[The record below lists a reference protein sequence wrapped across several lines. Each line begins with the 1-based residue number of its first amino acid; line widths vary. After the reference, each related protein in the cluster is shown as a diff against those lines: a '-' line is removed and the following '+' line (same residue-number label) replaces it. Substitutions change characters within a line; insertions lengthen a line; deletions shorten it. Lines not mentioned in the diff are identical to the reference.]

1 MKSTFLDTIKICF
14 LKLIR
19 KQDQY
24 VGKKTQHN
32 PNPNLKLKTKNQT

>member
-24 VGKKTQHN
+24 VGKKNSTQSKSK
-32 PNPNLKLKTKNQT
+32 PKTEN